1 MRFARG
7 TRTGSPA
14 AVWSPRTGS
23 ATICA
28 ACLPSAHPSASARQ
42 PPPAGGAADGDPPLP
57 DAGDRGL
64 RNQSDTAESAA
75 CAGSRGA
82 AGA

>member
-23 ATICA
+23 ATISA
-28 ACLPSAHPSASARQ
+28 ACWPSAHPSAPVCQ
-42 PPPAGGAADGDPPLP
+42 PPPADGAADGDPPLP
-57 DAGDRGL
+57 GAGDREL

-75 CAGSRGA
+75 
-82 AGA
+82 

>member
-28 ACLPSAHPSASARQ
+28 ACLPSAHPSAAPARQ
-42 PPPAGGAADGDPPLP
+42 PPLAGGAADGDPPLP
-57 DAGDRGL
+57 GAGDREL

-75 CAGSRGA
+75 
-82 AGA
+82 

>member
-28 ACLPSAHPSASARQ
+28 ACLPSAHPSAPARQ
-42 PPPAGGAADGDPPLP
+42 PPLAGGAADGDPPLP
-57 DAGDRGL
+57 GAGDREL

-75 CAGSRGA
+75 
-82 AGA
+82 

>member
-28 ACLPSAHPSASARQ
+28 ACLPSAHPSAPARQ
-42 PPPAGGAADGDPPLP
+42 SPPAGGADADPPLLGT
-57 DAGDRGL
+57 GDREL

-75 CAGSRGA
+75 
-82 AGA
+82 

>member
-28 ACLPSAHPSASARQ
+28 ACLPSAHPSAPARQ
-42 PPPAGGAADGDPPLP
+42 PSAAGGAVAGDPPLSG
-57 DAGDRGL
+57 AGDRGL
-64 RNQSDTAESAA
+64 RNHSDTAESAA
-75 CAGSRGA
+75 
-82 AGA
+82 